1 MTTTKVNL
9 ANTVEGTLPVANGGT
24 GSTTTAGAANA
35 ILPSQTG
42 NTGKYLTTN
51 GTDTSWG
58 TVTSNPGTVTSVG
71 GTGTVNGITLTGTV
85 TSSGNLTLGGA
96 LSGVSLT
103 TQVTGTL
110 PVANGGTGSTS
121 LTANRVLLG
130 NGTSGLQEVAP
141 GSNGNFLRSNGTTWV
156 SQTVAVGSGTVTSVA
171 TGNGL
176 SGGTITTSG
185 TLTVACPSYNSVG
198 SYIFASNSGNPTA
211 FTAGTNYAAG
221 TGNNNIHSFGF
232 TNGVDQYRNNELS
245 GTWKW
250 MATTLPNGY
259 GPIGIACRVS

>member
-71 GTGTVNGITLTGTV
+71 GTGTVNGITLSGTV

-110 PVANGGTGSTS
+110 PVANGGTGTTTPSLVGGTNITISGTWPNQTVTAAGGGVTS
-121 LTANRVLLG
+121 L
-130 NGTSGLQEVAP
+130 NGQTGAITNT
-141 GSNGNFLRSNGTTWV
+141 GSNAIGSYVASISRFGGLGIFS
-156 SQTVAVGSGTVTSVA
+156 TVAGSSLLYYNEPSDSSVSM
-171 TGNGL
+171 G
-176 SGGTITTSG
+176 
-185 TLTVACPSYNSVG
+185 
-198 SYIFASNSGNPTA
+198 
-211 FTAGTNYAAG
+211 
-221 TGNNNIHSFGF
+221 
-232 TNGVDQYRNNELS
+232 LS
-245 GTWKW
+245 GTWRY
-250 MATTLPNGY
+250 MGNTLASGGSNNPNVPSLY
-259 GPIGIACRVS
+259 VRIS